1 MAFTLSGTNGVV
13 GAGFTVD
20 ASGVSVTAGVGTFSS
35 LNAAASGLT
44 GALPALD
51 AANLTSIN
59 AAQLVGVCTSGLTK
73 TGGFGKILQF
83 VQHKF
88 TTGQFTTTSNSYVDV
103 TGFSQAITPTAASS
117 KILAMLN
124 PHIQSNPSGTY
135 NGGTS
140 VLLARSVAGGS
151 YTTIGASN
159 LQLYMTDSGVR
170 YQDGYLN
177 MNILDSPTYSLG
189 DAITYKVQTKTSDA
203 NVTGRI
209 NVTSGGETNL
219 ASRLILIEVAA

>member
-1 MAFTLSGTNGVV
+1 MRGEANGVV
-13 GAGFTVD
+13 
-20 ASGVSVTAGVGTFSS
+20 
-35 LNAAASGLT
+35 LGL
-44 GALPALD
+44 
-51 AANLTSIN
+51 I
-59 AAQLVGVCTSGLTK
+59 
-73 TGGFGKILQF
+73 
-83 VQHKF
+83 
-88 TTGQFTTTSNSYVDV
+88 
-103 TGFSQAITPTAASS
+103 ASS
-117 KILAMLN
+117 NQSL
-124 PHIQSNPSGTY
+124 QSNPSGTY

-159 LQLYMTDSGVR
+159 LQVYMVNSDVR

-189 DAITYKVQTKTSDA
+189 DAITYKVQTRTSDA